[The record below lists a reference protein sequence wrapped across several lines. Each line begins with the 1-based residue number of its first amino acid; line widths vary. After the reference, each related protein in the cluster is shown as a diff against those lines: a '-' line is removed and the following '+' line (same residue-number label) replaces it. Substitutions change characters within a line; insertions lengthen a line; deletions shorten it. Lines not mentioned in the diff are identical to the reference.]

1 MKKLFS
7 LYILSIFT
15 ITVFA
20 QNADLDS
27 KKKELA
33 TAEAQL
39 AAEKAKVDGIKA
51 DIIAL
56 TPPVY
61 WKKGGFSALNFNTLG
76 LTNWAAGGVSSNSV
90 TAMGNLFANY
100 KKGNI
105 EWVNNLDL
113 AYGLIQNRD
122 ETFRKNEDKIDFLTK
137 YGRKATKKLN

>member
-39 AAEKAKVDGIKA
+39 AAAKAKVDSIKA

-113 AYGLIQNRD
+113 AYGLIQNRG